1 MDRLR
6 ATSGGVGGGD
16 GGECRGEAVEGVGA
30 RVVGVRVREAREG
43 WCTMLGVRDGRGG
56 GRIDGRQGRE

>member
-1 MDRLR
+1 M
-6 ATSGGVGGGD
+6 GGGD

-43 WCTMLGVRDGRGG
+43 WCTMLEVRDGRGG